1 MLTPP
6 AGPFADH
13 APSVTAIVTAATFDT
28 AASPAPVVERRG
40 QNVWITWNSVTISSG
55 APVGYLVTRHAAGST
70 PEAVCSITDPSPV
83 PGSTLECR
91 DFKPGSGASY
101 TVRVNTFGPDGT
113 ATWDLPASPPTGA

>member
-13 APSVTAIVTAATFDT
+13 AQSVSAVVTAATFDAT
-28 AASPAPVVERRG
+28 VSRAPVVERRG
-40 QNVWITWNSVTISSG
+40 QTLWITWNSVTISSG

-70 PEAVCSITDPSPV
+70 PEVACSITDPSPV

-91 DFKPGSGASY
+91 DFKPGSGVSY
-101 TVRVNTFGPDGT
+101 TVRVNTFGPDADT
-113 ATWDLPASPPTGA
+113 TWTLPPSSPVQA